1 MKYSFILPCRNEE
14 KAIGI
19 CITKIKEIMKRLCV
33 NERDYEIIVSDSS
46 SDSSPQIAVSL
57 GARLVKHNKV
67 GYGNAYLEAFK
78 VASGEILIL
87 GDADDS
93 YDFSDVLKLLNASE
107 DYDLVLG
114 KRTFFHKNSM
124 PWINKHLGIPFLSGI
139 LRLFFRTNIQDT
151 HTGFRVIKKSVLE
164 KLNLR
169 TTGMEFASEMI
180 IKALKNN
187 FRIKEV
193 PIHYYARKGE
203 TKLRRIPDG
212 WRHLRFMLLYSPAFL
227 FFIPGLVLFLIG
239 VITMLLLYFGVFSI
253 LGVKLY
259 YHPMFLSSFL
269 TIAGYQLIIFHIFAK
284 TYAITHLEEKSKIM
298 KKLYSW
304 ITLEKTSIFGIIIL
318 LFGLFIYG
326 KIFVGWIL
334 SGFGSLNE
342 IKNSIVALTLVL
354 MGIQTISSAFMLSIL
369 GIKEK

>member
-19 CITKIKEIMKRLCV
+19 CITKIKETMQRLCI
-33 NERDYEIIVSDSS
+33 NEKDYEIIVSDSS
-46 SDSSPQIAVSL
+46 SDSSPRIALSL
-57 GARLVKHNKV
+57 GAKLVKHNKE

-93 YDFSDVLKLLNASE
+93 YDFSDVLKLLNAAE
-107 DYDLVLG
+107 DHDLVLG

-124 PWINKHLGIPFLSGI
+124 PWVNKHIGIPFLSGV
-139 LRLFFRTNIQDT
+139 LRLFFRTNIQDA
-151 HTGFRVIKKSVLE
+151 HTGFRVIKRSALE

-187 FRIKEV
+187 LRIKEV

-227 FFIPGLVLFLIG
+227 FLIPGLVLFLIG
-239 VITMLLLYFGVFSI
+239 IITMILLYLGIFSI
-253 LGVKLY
+253 LGIKLY
-259 YHPMFLSSFL
+259 YHPMFLSSML
-269 TIAGYQLIIFHIFAK
+269 IIAGYQLMIFSIFAK
-284 TYAITHLEEKSKIM
+284 TYAITHLGEKSRNM

-304 ITLEKTSIFGIIIL
+304 LTLENVSIIGMIVFILGI
-318 LFGLFIYG
+318 FIYG
-326 KIFVGWIL
+326 KIFISWIM